1 MTRTLIEAR
10 VGFRFHISGEQP
22 PPDPHAAL
30 RAHEAAFGSMEQAL
44 RALPDW
50 RRHLPGGPGPEDDSE
65 DHYAQL
71 CDIDLVQRDVDGI
84 PCFCLW
90 VRRDTEFDLEHLKS
104 IRDAVVSVYQR
115 SAQAAGMTA
124 AYKGAESMKIW
135 RVIESQA
142 LAGL

>member
-1 MTRTLIEAR
+1 
-10 VGFRFHISGEQP
+10 
-22 PPDPHAAL
+22 
-30 RAHEAAFGSMEQAL
+30 MEQAL
-44 RALPDW
+44 RSLPDW
-50 RRHLPGGPGPEDDSE
+50 RRHLHGGPGPEDDAE

-71 CDIDLVQRDVDGI
+71 CDIDLVLRDVEGV